1 MFTISIDVLV
11 TTMKL
16 FRPVGVFV
24 VVVLVVLEVVVV
36 VWADVRMQLL
46 YREPFLPIYFALS
59 M

>member
-1 MFTISIDVLV
+1 
-11 TTMKL
+11 MKL
-16 FRPVGVFV
+16 IRPVGVFV